1 MRRYASTI
9 NFSKSVMGDVS
20 PTPPLGVLPTSMPQ
34 PPQKTLYRECLLREW
49 AQDVYDD
56 FLSEKSPDKRRQIFM
71 ENGVP
76 SKLIP
81 VAIELFS

>member
-1 MRRYASTI
+1 M
-9 NFSKSVMGDVS
+9 
-20 PTPPLGVLPTSMPQ
+20 
-34 PPQKTLYRECLLREW
+34 
-49 AQDVYDD
+49 YDD
-56 FLSEKSPDKRRQIFM
+56 FYHEKSDDVRRWILA

>member
-1 MRRYASTI
+1 MR
-9 NFSKSVMGDVS
+9 NSK
-20 PTPPLGVLPTSMPQ
+20 TYCTLPTSL
-34 PPQKTLYRECLLREW
+34 KLDVEW

-56 FLSEKSPDKRRQIFM
+56 FFCEKSPDKRRQIFL

-76 SKLIP
+76 SKLVP

>member
-1 MRRYASTI
+1 MR
-9 NFSKSVMGDVS
+9 NSK
-20 PTPPLGVLPTSMPQ
+20 TYCTLPTSL
-34 PPQKTLYRECLLREW
+34 KLDVEW

-56 FLSEKSPDKRRQIFM
+56 FFCEKSPDKRRQTFL

-76 SKLIP
+76 SKLVP

>member
-1 MRRYASTI
+1 MR
-9 NFSKSVMGDVS
+9 NSKSYC
-20 PTPPLGVLPTSMPQ
+20 TLPTFL
-34 PPQKTLYRECLLREW
+34 KLDVEW
-49 AQDVYDD
+49 AQDMYDD
-56 FLSEKSPDKRRQIFM
+56 FYHEKSDDVRRWILA

>member
-1 MRRYASTI
+1 MRVPFKR
-9 NFSKSVMGDVS
+9 G
-20 PTPPLGVLPTSMPQ
+20 
-34 PPQKTLYRECLLREW
+34 

-56 FLSEKSPDKRRQIFM
+56 FFCEKSPDKRRQIIL

-76 SKLIP
+76 SKLVP